1 MNIILRLHILKDGME
16 HYQFILLCDRASFVN
31 DVKQKIQSTYK
42 SLYPD
47 KGDISVINIKDEEN
61 YDIPNEYC
69 IGDIFHGN
77 SKVLV
82 ECSSTNISNAFGVL
96 PKENAGPSI
105 ENEDTHV
112 LIDTAE
118 IGKTTLPQQLT
129 EYSQPSLKRPRSS
142 SSEQPSQKK
151 VNTVSD
157 DGIESSGFVYRPTN
171 ARDSISSVTSIGHR
185 DDSLHVD
192 DEQRNNVNQPNPVSA
207 SMEDA
212 SPKRKEHPIGKTSP
226 SKDDNR
232 EGNEE
237 MKVLTESPKKASP
250 RQLTSSPT
258 KNKKRDDIS
267 QPSTANTRITRSSKR
282 LEQLKGR
289 NDAPTEN
296 TNDQTTERKQEQEE
310 SSTTSES
317 EEEDVEEPSVLAPEI
332 VVHET
337 PSHPSTAAPSEE
349 EDSSSDSDSISGSS
363 SVSVSSSSSNDL
375 SEESDAAV
383 EERST
388 SPKESA
394 SIALSKQ
401 ASPKKEV
408 SQNSDANVTT
418 NTSNA
423 NIQDSGK
430 KFRQISQ
437 NSDSDSESTTDSSSE
452 SESDSSIPL
461 SQRTH
466 PLVPEHK
473 NERVEQS
480 SKQSPSKVTRSKANS
495 RKPEPQRS
503 LSYSRLSEL
512 SKTFSP
518 EIKDPTLKKDENQK
532 SDKGDDSKL
541 SKQKEQQSSESEG
554 ESEENDSDDESSSSE
569 SDAPMQEKEN
579 PIPLEKRA
587 SAAVPQKKRGRGRP
601 RKSTGLAGLAALA

>member
-1 MNIILRLHILKDGME
+1 MNIILRLHILKDELE
-16 HYQFILLCDRASFVN
+16 HYQFILLCDRSSFVN

-42 SLYPD
+42 TLYPD
-47 KGDISVINIKDEEN
+47 KGNITVVNIKDEEN

-69 IGDIFHGN
+69 IGDIFQGN

-82 ECSSTNISNAFGVL
+82 ECSSTNVSTAL
-96 PKENAGPSI
+96 PKDSTDSSLS
-105 ENEDTHV
+105 NEDSHV
-112 LIDTAE
+112 SIDTTE
-118 IGKTTLPQQLT
+118 ISKSTLPQQLA
-129 EYSQPSLKRPRSS
+129 EHSQPSLKRPRSS

-171 ARDSISSVTSIGHR
+171 ARDSISSVTSINHR
-185 DDSLHVD
+185 DDSLHTD
-192 DEQRNNVNQPNPVSA
+192 DEHYNNVNQPNFVPE
-207 SMEDA
+207 SMEDV
-212 SPKRKEHPIGKTSP
+212 SPEKKEPLVQETSP
-226 SKDDNR
+226 IKDNTR
-232 EGNEE
+232 EKSEE
-237 MKVLTESPKKASP
+237 TKILTESPKKTSP
-250 RQLTSSPT
+250 RQLTPSPT
-258 KNKKRDDIS
+258 KSKKRDDLLQLS
-267 QPSTANTRITRSSKR
+267 ASNTRMTRSSKR
-282 LEQLKGR
+282 LEQQKGQ
-289 NDAPTEN
+289 NEAPAESI
-296 TNDQTTERKQEQEE
+296 NDQTAERKQEHQDH
-310 SSTTSES
+310 STTSES
-317 EEEDVEEPSVLAPEI
+317 EEENVEEPSVLAPEI

-337 PSHPSTAAPSEE
+337 PSHPSTAVPSDE

-383 EERST
+383 EESST
-388 SPKESA
+388 HPKESA
-394 SIALSKQ
+394 SIPISKQ
-401 ASPKKEV
+401 TPPREEI
-408 SQNSDANVTT
+408 SQNNDANATT
-418 NTSNA
+418 SAFNA
-423 NIQDSGK
+423 NIQDPGK

-466 PLVPEHK
+466 PLAPEPK
-473 NERVEQS
+473 NERVEPS
-480 SKQSPSKVTRSKANS
+480 SKQLPSKVTRSKANTQ
-495 RKPEPQRS
+495 KPEPQRS

-518 EIKDPTLKKDENQK
+518 EIKDPMLKKDEAQK
-532 SDKGDDSKL
+532 SDKGDSKVL
-541 SKQKEQQSSESEG
+541 SKEKEQQSSS
-554 ESEENDSDDESSSSE
+554 ESEENDSDEEDSSSE
-569 SDAPMQEKEN
+569 SDAPMQEKAN